1 MPCAQS
7 CSSVW
12 PRLPVSLQFRGLWVL
27 ECWGGPL
34 PCGDPAGMGANQQ
47 CQETLAL
54 KGLTVAG
61 ALDFS
66 TS

>member
-1 MPCAQS
+1 M
-7 CSSVW
+7 
-12 PRLPVSLQFRGLWVL
+12 L

-34 PCGDPAGMGANQQ
+34 PCGDPAGMGASQQ
-47 CQETLAL
+47 CQGTLAL
-54 KGLTVAG
+54 KGLTLAG